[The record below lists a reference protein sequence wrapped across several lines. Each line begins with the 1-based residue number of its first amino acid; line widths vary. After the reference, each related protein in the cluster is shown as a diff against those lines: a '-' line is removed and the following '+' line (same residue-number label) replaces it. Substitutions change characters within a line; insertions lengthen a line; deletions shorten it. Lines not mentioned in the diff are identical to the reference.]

1 MRPVRAKLGAPLTP
15 DTMKIDLKSQR
26 FAFVTLLAAALFGA
40 STPIAKSLVGS
51 VSPSLLA
58 GLLYCGSGLGLLP
71 IWLLSGRGRFGAM
84 PARKDWPW
92 LLGAVAVGG
101 VIAPLLLMYGLQ
113 GTAAGSASM
122 LLNLESVLTVAV
134 AALLFREA
142 VDRRIWWAAAIML
155 LAATLLVYEPSAAFG
170 FSMSAVLVVGACLM
184 WALDN
189 NLTRGVSATDAVFLA
204 MFKGLVAGAIN
215 VSLAKATGS
224 PWPPMPIIA
233 TALLVGFL
241 GYGVSLTLFI
251 VGLRHLGSARAG
263 AHFSAAPFF
272 GGAVAILI
280 LGEALTSQFLIA
292 AGLMAFAT
300 YLVLSENHEHA
311 HQHEPQMHD
320 HRHVHDEHHHH
331 EHDGSEGPE
340 PHVHVHRHDP
350 LAHSHKHLPDE
361 HHRHSH

>member
-1 MRPVRAKLGAPLTP
+1 ML
-15 DTMKIDLKSQR
+15 IDFKTQR
-26 FAFVTLLAAALFGA
+26 FALVTLLAAALFGA

-51 VSPSLLA
+51 VSPPLLA

-71 IWLLSGRGRFGAM
+71 LWLLAGRGRFGAM
-84 PARKDWPW
+84 PAKKDWLW
-92 LLGAVAVGG
+92 LLAAVAVGG
-101 VIAPLLLMYGLQ
+101 IIAPLLLMYGLH

-122 LLNLESVLTVAV
+122 LLNLESVLTVAI

-142 VDRRIWWAAAIML
+142 VDRRVWVAAAIML
-155 LAATLLVYEPSAAFG
+155 LAATLLVYDPSAAFG
-170 FSMSAVLVVGACLM
+170 FSISAGLVVGACLM

-189 NLTRGVSATDAVFLA
+189 NLTRRVSATDAVFLA
-204 MFKGLVAGAIN
+204 LFKGLVAGAFN

-224 PWPPMPIIA
+224 DWPPVPTIA
-233 TALLVGFL
+233 TALLLGFL

-272 GGAVAILI
+272 GAAVAILA
-280 LGEALTSQFLIA
+280 LGEPLTAQFFVA
-292 AGLMAFAT
+292 AGLMAIAT

-311 HQHEPQMHD
+311 HGHQRQVHE
-320 HRHVHDEHHHH
+320 HRHVHDAHHRH
-331 EHDGSEGPE
+331 EHAAGDGSEPHT
-340 PHVHVHRHDP
+340 HVHQHDP
-350 LAHSHKHLPDE
+350 LTHAHPHLPDV